1 MKITSHHVR
10 RLGMVALAI
19 SQMTYGALPVW
30 AATASTDNAV
40 ADQSR
45 NTTSPIKHVIVIIGE
60 NRSFDHVFA
69 TSEPAKRGESV
80 WNLLSEGIVKR
91 DGSPGP
97 NFYRAQQ
104 QAAADPGGDTFLLS
118 PPKSTFPKGVLPA
131 PLTGGPKDSYI
142 TGDSVALAK
151 ASENGLPDDYYPSLV
166 TGGTGQDSKVPDAR
180 IKNVDALP
188 TGPFQL
194 TNSNT

>member
-1 MKITSHHVR
+1 MKITSRHIR

-19 SQMTYGALPVW
+19 SQMTYGVLPVW
-30 AATASTDNAV
+30 AATETTANAV

-69 TSEPAKRGESV
+69 TYVPPRRGESV
-80 WNLLSEGIVKR
+80 WNLLSEGIIKR

-97 NFYRAQQ
+97 NFYKAQQ
-104 QAAADPGGDTFLLS
+104 QAAADPGGDAFLLS
-118 PPKSTFPKGVLPA
+118 PPKESFPQGVLPA

-151 ASENGLPDDYYPSLV
+151 ASENGLPDSYYASLV
-166 TGGTGQDSKVPDAR
+166 SGGTGQASKVPD
-180 IKNVDALP
+180 
-188 TGPFQL
+188 
-194 TNSNT
+194 